1 LSGKFIVFRYLT
13 EDRISLMRWI
23 KYNAHVC
30 ADFSFCTVFLNSSI
44 NYARKR
50 TTQIL
55 VCTLFDTRTF
65 DLPMHCLR
73 CKMLGKYMCHMI
85 CRWAHKLIQCFVLGL
100 SRKIRVITEQAA
112 TKFQKK
118 KMPRHN
124 STHSKTLQRSVRLC
138 HD

>member
-1 LSGKFIVFRYLT
+1 VVNLVFRYLT
-13 EDRISLMRWI
+13 EDRISLICWI
-23 KYNAHVC
+23 KYNARTYVLVSP
-30 ADFSFCTVFLNSSI
+30 FVFLNTTSI

-85 CRWAHKLIQCFVLGL
+85 YRWAHKLIQCFVLGL
-100 SRKIRVITEQAA
+100 SRKIRLVMTEPAA
-112 TKFQKK
+112 IQIPKEKK
-118 KMPRHN
+118 KLRHN
-124 STHSKTLQRSVRLC
+124 STHSKTLRRSVT
-138 HD
+138 